1 MNLVPLGLSFLAI
14 SASLAIPQKK
24 GQVSIRLE

>member
-1 MNLVPLGLSFLAI
+1 MDVVLLGSSFLGIA
-14 SASLAIPQKK
+14 APLAIPQKR